1 MRKLKS
7 KGRLWSK
14 ECSPILYGFINLWL
28 TAKFQQAVT
37 EGDYQAVRRA
47 LSSSKRYDVE
57 AVDDLG
63 ITLLMY
69 AAQSGKWSGNT
80 VQSGKKSQAPQASKK
95 AVKILLLPLKMV
107 K

>member
-1 MRKLKS
+1 MN
-7 KGRLWSK
+7 
-14 ECSPILYGFINLWL
+14 FFF

-69 AAQSGKWSGNT
+69 AAQSGTYCQKFE
-80 VQSGKKSQAPQASKK
+80 
-95 AVKILLLPLKMV
+95 I
-107 K
+107 